1 MTTNTKYNLT
11 TRILLAMALGIL
23 VGTLFKYL
31 LGDQAEKIVDV
42 GVFSFGIKALFIDGF
57 FHVGGQIFIASLKM
71 LVVPLV
77 LVSLICGTSSLKDIK
92 TLGRIGSKSMSLYIL
107 TTALAIAIAVFFATL
122 VQPGEGVDMKPAGE
136 FNPGQ
141 APGVA
146 QVFINMFPSNPID
159 AMAKGEMLQIIVFA
173 VLFGIALALSGDA
186 GERLRL
192 MFEDI
197 NTAMMK
203 LVGIVMHFSPYGVFF
218 LMAKQFTI
226 LDLGDMANLAK
237 YFGLVLFVLVFHGVV
252 VYGAFITFAARLNP
266 LIFFSKMKETALFA
280 FSTSSSNATIAS
292 NMATTTQK
300 LGVDNKVASFTIP
313 LGATINMDGT
323 AIMQGVATV
332 FISQVYGIDLTF
344 SDYLLVVL
352 TATLASIGTAG
363 VPGVGLVMLAMVLQQ
378 VNLPVEGIALIIG
391 VDRLLDMTRTAV
403 NITGDA
409 MVSCLVGKSENCFDE
424 AVYNDAKAG
433 QQV

>member
-11 TRILLAMALGIL
+11 TRILLAMAIGIL
-23 VGTLFKYL
+23 VGTLFKFL
-31 LGDQAEKIVDV
+31 LDGQAERIVDL
-42 GVFSFGIKALFIDGF
+42 GAFSFGIKALFIDGF

-107 TTALAIAIAVFFATL
+107 TTALAIAIAVFFATM
-122 VQPGEGVDMKPAGE
+122 VKPGEGVDMKLSSD

-141 APGVA
+141 APGIA

-237 YFGLVLFVLVFHGVV
+237 YFALVMFVLLFHGFI
-252 VYGAFITFAARLNP
+252 VYGAFMVFAARLNP
-266 LIFFSKMKETALFA
+266 LMFFSKMKETALFA

-292 NMATTTQK
+292 NMTTTTQK

-332 FISQVYGIDLTF
+332 FIAQVYGIDLTF

-424 AVYNDAKAG
+424 TVYNDPKAG
-433 QQV
+433 QQS